1 MITEKTDSTDMTK
14 KGHIKFRSIIKLIGL
29 NIIIM
34 TSSIWIKVA
43 VGALT
48 GLATVAAL
56 GGFSKKSEEKI
67 NEYQSSEEIPDE
79 ILDGPLSEVS
89 EPNDRRQKSRDFRD
103 MTERNVR
110 GFQDTLSKLSSII
123 GSLSIAVTNIM
134 RVFYEDP
141 YERVTPTTIIY

>member
-1 MITEKTDSTDMTK
+1 
-14 KGHIKFRSIIKLIGL
+14 
-29 NIIIM
+29 M

-56 GGFSKKSEEKI
+56 GGFSKKLNEKT
-67 NEYQSSEEIPDE
+67 NAYQSSDEIPDE
-79 ILDGPLSEVS
+79 ILDGPIEETPEL
-89 EPNDRRQKSRDFRD
+89 NNKQQKSRDFRE